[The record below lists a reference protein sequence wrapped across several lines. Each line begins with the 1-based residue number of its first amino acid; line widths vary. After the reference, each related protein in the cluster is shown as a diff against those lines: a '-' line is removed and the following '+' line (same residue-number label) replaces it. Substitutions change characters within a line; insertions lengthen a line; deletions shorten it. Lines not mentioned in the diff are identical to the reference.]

1 MEMGRSVVEGA
12 VVFAAEIGVDEHV
25 LVSGMEALSRFE
37 DMEFVSG
44 VGVGA
49 E

>member
-1 MEMGRSVVEGA
+1 MEMGRSVMEGA
-12 VVFAAEIGVDEHV
+12 VVFAAEVGVDERV
-25 LVSGMEALSRFE
+25 LVSSMEALSRFE
-37 DMEFVSG
+37 DMEFMSR